1 MIRVTTMDES
11 AKTKKL
17 EKKIK
22 ILEAAFSL
30 FKQNSVGS
38 TAIDDVVKATGIAR
52 GTFYLYFR
60 DKTDLM
66 EQLVMYKSAEYV
78 KEIFR
83 ALFAEADMEA
93 MDLKTLAETFISG
106 YIDFL
111 VNNKEILAVLSK
123 NMSACIRKEAESPDP
138 EFEQYYGVILSK
150 MQEYGYEPEKAHI
163 IFYILMD
170 MIGSVCC
177 DAILLGKP
185 YTIDEIREPV
195 ITSALNILRN
205 GR

>member
-1 MIRVTTMDES
+1 MDES

-17 EKKIK
+17 EKKIR

-66 EQLVMYKSAEYV
+66 EQLVMYKSAEYA

-83 ALFAEADMEA
+83 ELFAEADMA
-93 MDLKTLAETFISG
+93 SMDLKTLAETFISG

-138 EFEQYYGVILSK
+138 EFEKYYGVILSK

-185 YTIDEIREPV
+185 YTIDEIRGPV
-195 ITSALNILRN
+195 VTSALNILKN

>member
-1 MIRVTTMDES
+1 MDAAEN
-11 AKTKKL
+11 KKKL
-17 EKKIK
+17 EKKIR

-66 EQLVMYKSAEYV
+66 EQLVMYKSAEYA

-83 ALFAEADMEA
+83 KLFAEADIAA
-93 MDLKTLAETFISG
+93 MDMRTLAETFVAG

-111 VNNKEILAVLSK
+111 VKNKEILAVLSK

-138 EFEQYYGVILSK
+138 EFEQYFGVILSK

-170 MIGSVCC
+170 MISSVCC

>member
-1 MIRVTTMDES
+1 MDET
-11 AKTKKL
+11 ARNKKL

-22 ILEAAFSL
+22 ILETAFSL

-66 EQLVMYKSAEYV
+66 EQLVMYKSAEYA

-83 ALFAEADMEA
+83 ELFAEADIET
-93 MDLKTLAETFISG
+93 MDLQTLAETLVAG

-111 VNNKEILAVLSK
+111 AQHKEILAVLSK
-123 NMSACIRKEAESPDP
+123 NMSACIRKETESPDP
-138 EFEQYYGVILSK
+138 EFEKYYSVLLAK
-150 MQEYGYEPEKAHI
+150 MGEYGYEPEKAHI

-195 ITSALNILRN
+195 ITSALNILKN

>member
-1 MIRVTTMDES
+1 MDAAEN
-11 AKTKKL
+11 KKKL
-17 EKKIK
+17 EKRIK
-22 ILEAAFSL
+22 ILETAFSL
-30 FKQNSVGS
+30 FKQKSVGS
-38 TAIDDVVKATGIAR
+38 TASDDVVKATGIAR

-66 EQLVMYKSAEYV
+66 EQLIMYKSGEYV

-83 ALFAEADMEA
+83 ELFAEVDPEA

-111 VNNKEILAVLSK
+111 VKNKEILAVLSK
-123 NMSACIRKEAESPDP
+123 NMSACIRQETENPDP
-138 EFEQYYGVILSK
+138 EFEKYYSVILAK
-150 MQEYGYEPEKAHI
+150 MAEYGYEPEKAHI

-195 ITSALNILRN
+195 ITSALNILKN